1 MSRRISGAA
10 VAVGALMLGAC
21 AVPGLSDDTTSGGP
35 SPTSAEPAHVDACP
49 DGIAPETLPEPSG
62 TADVDPR
69 SITGPATATV
79 TDEVEPVT
87 DDATPELPVVVESCD
102 GETVT
107 VTDTSRVVTADLYG
121 TIGEI
126 VFSLGLGDRVVG
138 RDSSMGFA
146 QAEDVD
152 VVTPAGHE
160 LNAEAILELDPTV
173 VLTDTSIGPPEVIE
187 QLRASGVPVV
197 FFDESRSLD
206 GVPSHIRAVAG
217 ALGVPD
223 EGEQLVERMYGEI
236 AGALSLVPVDGDPL
250 RATFLYI
257 RGGAGVYLMAG
268 PGSGADALIQAIGA
282 IDVGTDSGLEEEY
295 TPLTSEALIAA
306 EPEVIIMMTGG
317 LESVDGVDGLL
328 EIPGVA
334 QTPAGQNRRVVDM
347 NDTDLLS
354 FGPRS
359 GATIRAIA
367 EAVYRP

>member
-1 MSRRISGAA
+1 MEGAS
-10 VAVGALMLGAC
+10 VAIAAIALNAC
-21 AVPGLSDDTTSGGP
+21 AAPGLSAETTPTPGTP
-35 SPTSAEPAHVDACP
+35 SATSAEPVRVDACP
-49 DGIAPETLPEPSG
+49 DGSTPEPLPEPSG

-79 TDEVEPVT
+79 SDEVEPITV
-87 DDATPELPVVVESCD
+87 DATPQLPVVVESCD

-146 QAEDVD
+146 QAADVD

-160 LNAEAILELDPTV
+160 LNAEAILELNPTV

-197 FFDESRSLD
+197 FFEESRSLE

-217 ALGVPD
+217 ALGVPN
-223 EGEQLVERMYGEI
+223 EGERLVDRVYGEI
-236 AGALSLVPVDGDPL
+236 SDAMSLVPADGHPL

-268 PGSGADALIQAIGA
+268 PGSGADALIEAIGA
-282 IDVGTDSGLEEEY
+282 IDVGTDVGLEEEY

-334 QTPAGQNRRVVDM
+334 QTPAGENRRVVDM

-359 GATIRAIA
+359 GSTIRAIA
-367 EAVYRP
+367 EAVYQP

>member
-1 MSRRISGAA
+1 VRHCVSIAIAA
-10 VAVGALMLGAC
+10 LVLGAC
-21 AVPGLSDDTTSGGP
+21 AAPGLDDDAASTASEAP
-35 SPTSAEPAHVDACP
+35 STEPTIVDACP
-49 DGIAPETLPEPSG
+49 DDTSAEPLPEPSG
-62 TADVDPR
+62 TLDVDPR
-69 SITGPATATV
+69 TLTGPATAV
-79 TDEVEPVT
+79 VSDVVEPIT
-87 DDATPELPVVVESCD
+87 GEASPQLPVVVESCD
-102 GETVT
+102 GTTVT
-107 VTDTSRVVTADLYG
+107 VTDTSRIVTADLYG
-121 TIGEI
+121 TLGEI

-146 QAEDVD
+146 QAADVE
-152 VVTPAGHE
+152 VVTPGGHQ
-160 LNAEAILELDPTV
+160 LNAEAILELHPSV

-187 QLRASGVPVV
+187 QLRASGVPVI
-197 FFDESRSLD
+197 FFNESRTLD

-223 EGEQLVERMYGEI
+223 EGEQLVERVYGEI
-236 AGALSLVPVDGDPL
+236 ADALTLVPADGDPL

-282 IDVGTDSGLEEEY
+282 VDVGTDIGLTEEY

-334 QTPAGQNRRVVDM
+334 QTPAGANRRVVDM
-347 NDTDLLS
+347 EDTDLLS

-359 GATIRAIA
+359 GATLRAIVK
-367 EAVYRP
+367 AVYQP